1 MAQDLR
7 TLLDHS
13 EKIRTNQEKIIAKQ
27 QQQISF
33 LEDLNSTLK
42 NRVDELQRYADDL
55 TADYSEVVSICKEQQ
70 DILNSLSKN

>member
-13 EKIRTNQEKIIAKQ
+13 EKIRTNQEEIIAKQ